1 MGSKSDQTHS
11 EEEILHQE
19 LLHTMILM
27 QPPTEKTH
35 KHLIALRTYW
45 SKNTLYICSLCFL
58 SFSYSVN
65 SSCFFP
71 ISFLNELLVAIV
83 IGYKLEQMDFWSSRI
98 GSLLSV
104 SMLLLCFSGIYV
116 PSIVRIVSQIV
127 LTHLNMLERKLGS
140 YTITHCLWI
149 FVDKLQEVSS
159 VITIRHL

>member
-27 QPPTEKTH
+27 QPPAEKIH

-45 SKNTLYICSLCFL
+45 SKYTLYICSLCFL

-65 SSCFFP
+65 SSCSLP
-71 ISFLNELLVAIV
+71 ISFLNELLLAIV

-104 SMLLLCFSGIYV
+104 IMLLLCFSGIYV
-116 PSIVRIVSQIV
+116 PPCCQSCESDCLNSFEYAGKETGFLYCNILFMV
-127 LTHLNMLERKLGS
+127 LLR
-140 YTITHCLWI
+140 
-149 FVDKLQEVSS
+149 
-159 VITIRHL
+159 

>member
-27 QPPTEKTH
+27 QPPAEKIH

-45 SKNTLYICSLCFL
+45 SKYTLYICSLCFL

-65 SSCFFP
+65 SSCSLP
-71 ISFLNELLVAIV
+71 ISFLNELLLAIV
-83 IGYKLEQMDFWSSRI
+83 IGYKLEQMDFWSSRT

-104 SMLLLCFSGIYV
+104 IMLLLCFSGIYV
-116 PSIVRIVSQIV
+116 LPFVRVVSQTV
-127 LTHLNMLERKLGS
+127 LTHLNMLEKKLGS
-140 YTITHCLWI
+140 YTITYCLWI
-149 FVDKLQEVSS
+149 LGKLQEVSS